1 MKKVSRIILSGHKL
15 LKQKAR
21 EILAIDY
28 DVSKRAVGNEG
39 ILHLLEST
47 TVGMLDRKVK
57 HGENLSFEEA
67 FCGMCYVLAATNAH
81 FYEAYRGLFERAYGN
96 TNFTSEKAL
105 AIASSFLSLMA
116 AKESLN
122 YLTAEEIAGMVAAG
136 MMDTVI
142 SLDVPRVVETCGMGG
157 DKGFRR
163 SRVGISKKTINVS
176 TLSALVLSAIGLP
189 AAKHGSYAN
198 TSAVG
203 STEAIE
209 LFGAK
214 TSMISE
220 AEVLDVLEKANF
232 CFFDA
237 HWCKTI
243 HDLSHLLMME
253 TINHVIGPMTP
264 PFSSKTEVNKLMGV
278 NEKIHPK
285 TVAEA
290 YAILHQKRKQN
301 VGGVIIVCGLD
312 EKARGIDPLNFATVK
327 KHAIVDE
334 VSPYVSVVSATLK
347 GEYLGTWMLSP
358 EDFGV
363 SIDAEKIQI
372 VNKQEEIQEAN
383 IAALSGANSELA
395 DYLAVN
401 AALGLYAAEYLSR
414 NDAITPNGLNHHYLR
429 ECFRRCRK
437 AISSGAAKNVLD
449 GYVRVSKNVLLL
461 T

>member
-1 MKKVSRIILSGHKL
+1 MKNVSRIALSGHKL
-15 LKQKAR
+15 LKQRAR
-21 EILAIDY
+21 ESLAIHY
-28 DVSKRAVGNEG
+28 DVSDRALGNED
-39 ILHLLEST
+39 LLCLLENT

-57 HGENLSFEEA
+57 HGGNLSFEES

-81 FYEAYRGLFERAYGN
+81 FYEVYRSHFDKAYGAD
-96 TNFTSEKAL
+96 FTGEKAL
-105 AIASSFLSLMA
+105 AIASAFLNLMA
-116 AKESLN
+116 TKESLSC
-122 YLTAEEIAGMVAAG
+122 LTAEEIAGLAAAG
-136 MMDTVI
+136 MMDTIIALDAPMVI
-142 SLDVPRVVETCGMGG
+142 ETCGMGG
-157 DKGFRR
+157 DKGFRCPSTGNMR
-163 SRVGISKKTINVS
+163 KTINVS
-176 TLSALVLSAIGLP
+176 TLSSIVLSALGFP
-189 AAKHGSYAN
+189 AAKHGSYGN

-209 LFGAK
+209 LFGAE
-214 TSMISE
+214 TSMTSLAQVVSIWKE
-220 AEVLDVLEKANF
+220 ANF

-253 TINHVIGPMTP
+253 TVNHVIGPMTP
-264 PFSSKTEVNKLMGV
+264 PFSSKTEINKLMGV

-290 YAILHQKRKQN
+290 YAILHQKGKQN

-312 EKARGIDPLNFATVK
+312 EGARGINPLNFADVK

-334 VSPYVSVVSATLK
+334 VSPFISVVSATLK

-372 VNKQEEIQEAN
+372 TNKQADIQEAN
-383 IAALSGANSELA
+383 NTALNGTNSDLA

-401 AALGLYAAEYLSR
+401 AALGLYAMEYLPRS
-414 NDAITPNGLNHHYLR
+414 DGVTPSGLNRAYLQ
-429 ECFRRCRK
+429 ECFRRCRDV
-437 AISSGAAKNVLD
+437 ISSGAAKNVLD
-449 GYVRVSKNVLLL
+449 KYVCASKRVLG
-461 T
+461 